1 MCVSICAYKLY
12 IYIYYVSS
20 IHYTY
25 IYTLVCMY
33 LYIYMSMYPSMDVDV
48 DVVGGREHETRDH
61 ISSLETPNTLLFLP
75 LREQKLC
82 LVKTFSD
89 ASQCFNSGASNSS
102 LQGF

>member
-1 MCVSICAYKLY
+1 MCVSICAYKL
-12 IYIYYVSS
+12 YIYYVSS